1 MVRAATV
8 IAALVVVAPLA
19 ASDVVRARVLQR
31 DVEAIRAMIRTAT
44 REPLLFVDPIF
55 VPKPVPGSIPVQ
67 RLSGRPDARGKVRF
81 KRITLYERTD
91 QVSVLTGTFS
101 AGSGGS
107 YVLQKVGPRW
117 KILSRGIWME

>member
-8 IAALVVVAPLA
+8 IAALLAVAPAA
-19 ASDVVRARVLQR
+19 ASDIVRARVSQR
-31 DVEAIRAMIRTAT
+31 DVEAIRATMRTAT
-44 REPLLFVDPIF
+44 REPLLFVDPIY
-55 VPKPVPGSIPVQ
+55 VPQPVPGSIPVP

-81 KRITLYERTD
+81 RRITLYERTD
-91 QVSVLTGTFS
+91 QVSVMTGTLS

-107 YVLQKVGPRW
+107 YVLQKVGARW